1 MKLKKFGTLL
11 NAAAIAWALGTTASF
26 AQTNIEFIQWWEPEL
41 PQGFLRGV
49 MDDFEAKNP
58 DIKVSLVSGP
68 FATTRDQVSVGA
80 ASGTLS
86 DVVGLDGSWVNS
98 LYKQGAIA
106 SLDELMDK
114 AGYDRSQIST
124 FVKVD
129 GKSVMI
135 PLVSAVYPIF
145 VNMDLAKAA
154 GVDKV
159 PSTRSE
165 FEAAAKKMTD
175 ASKNQYGW
183 SLPLSLQTANGVQND
198 VMSWVWA
205 SGGNILKDGKPDLT
219 NAGVTGTLDFLQKLY
234 KDGVISPGIFSK
246 SEQDKVEEFAS
257 GRVGMIISPFV
268 HANVIHDRNPN
279 LHFEMAAVP
288 AADGYDGKRGMAYA
302 SWGIGVNDKS
312 ENKDAA
318 WKLVAFLAS
327 PEVNAKI
334 AAQAKMIP
342 VNLKAKPDASDPVYA
357 KALDIVH
364 SGYMINEFVGAPV
377 AEDLMRDFAIEMQ
390 KQFDGGQTTADTVA
404 NAQKAW
410 SAKF

>member
-1 MKLKKFGTLL
+1 MRMKKFGTLFS
-11 NAAAIAWALGTTASF
+11 AAAIAWTLGTTASF
-26 AQTNIEFIQWWEPEL
+26 AQSNIEFIQWWEPEL
-41 PQGFLRGV
+41 PQGFLRGI
-49 MDDFEAKNP
+49 MDDFESKNP

-106 SLDELMDK
+106 SLDDLMDK

-145 VNMDLAKAA
+145 VNMDIAKAA
-154 GVDKV
+154 GVDAV

-198 VMSWVWA
+198 VISWVWA
-205 SGGNILKDGKPDLT
+205 SGGNILKDGKPDLE
-219 NAGVTGTLDFLQKLY
+219 NSGVTSALDYLQKLY
-234 KDGVISPGIFSK
+234 KDGVISPGVFSK

-268 HANVIHDRNPN
+268 HANVIRDRNPN
-279 LHFEMAAVP
+279 LKFEMAAVP
-288 AADGYDGKRGMAYA
+288 AADDYTGKRGMAFA
-302 SWGIGVNDKS
+302 SWGIGVNENS
-312 ENKDAA
+312 ENKEAA
-318 WKLVAFLAS
+318 WKLVEYLAS

-334 AAQAKMIP
+334 AAQANMIP
-342 VNLKAKPDASDPVYA
+342 VNRNAKPDSSDPVYA
-357 KALDIVH
+357 KALEIVNN
-364 SGYMINEFVGAPV
+364 GYMINEFVGAPV

-390 KQFDGGQTTADTVA
+390 KQFDGGQSTADTVA

>member
-1 MKLKKFGTLL
+1 MKPRKIGTFL
-11 NAAAIAWALGTTASF
+11 NAAAVAWMLGTTASF

-41 PQGFLRGV
+41 PKGFLRGI

-58 DIKVSLVSGP
+58 DIKVTLVSGP

-98 LYKQGAIA
+98 LYKQGAIT
-106 SLDELMDK
+106 SLDPLMDK

-129 GKSVMI
+129 GADVMI

-145 VNMDLAKAA
+145 INMDLAKAA

-165 FEAAAKKMTD
+165 FEAAARKMAD
-175 ASKNQYGW
+175 PSKNQYGW

-198 VMSWVWA
+198 VMSWLWA
-205 SGGNILKDGKPDLT
+205 SGGNMLKDGKPDLE
-219 NAGVTGTLDFLQKLY
+219 NSGVTDTLNYLQTLY
-234 KDGVISPGIFSK
+234 KDGVISPDVFSK

-268 HANVIHDRNPN
+268 HANVIRDRNPN
-279 LHFEMAAVP
+279 LNFVMAAVP
-288 AADGYDGKRGMAYA
+288 AADGYAGKRGMAFA
-302 SWGIGVNDKS
+302 SWGIGVS
-312 ENKDAA
+312 EGSKNKDEA
-318 WKLVAFLAS
+318 WKLVEYLLT
-327 PEVNAKI
+327 PEINAKI

-342 VNLKAKPDASDPVYA
+342 VNVNAKPDVSDPVYA
-357 KALDIVH
+357 KALDIVR

-377 AEDLMRDFAIEMQ
+377 AEDLMRDFATEMQ
-390 KQFDGGQTTADTVA
+390 KQFDGGQTTADTLA

-410 SAKF
+410 QSKF

>member
-1 MKLKKFGTLL
+1 MKSKKFATLL
-11 NAAAIAWALGTTASF
+11 NAAVVAWTLSTTASF
-26 AQTNIEFIQWWEPEL
+26 AQSNIEFIQWWEPEL

-49 MDDFEAKNP
+49 MDDFEATNP
-58 DIKVSLVSGP
+58 DIKVTLVSGP

-106 SLDELMDK
+106 SLDDLMDK

-145 VNMDLAKAA
+145 VNMDIAKAS

-165 FEAAAKKMTD
+165 FEAAALKMTD

-205 SGGNILKDGKPDLT
+205 SGGNILKDGKPDLS
-219 NAGVTGTLDFLQKLY
+219 NSAVAGTLDYLQKLQ
-234 KDGVISPGIFSK
+234 KEGVISPGIFSK

-268 HANVIHDRNPN
+268 HANVIRDRNPN

-288 AADGYDGKRGMAYA
+288 AVDGYDGKRGMAYA
-302 SWGIGVNDKS
+302 SWGIGVNENS

-318 WKLVAFLAS
+318 WKLVEFLAS

-334 AAQAKMIP
+334 AAKANMIP
-342 VNLKAKPDASDPVYA
+342 VNVNAKPDVSDPVYA
-357 KALDIVH
+357 KALAIVH
-364 SGYMINEFVGAPV
+364 DGYMINEFVGAPV

-390 KQFDGGQTTADTVA
+390 KQFDGGQSTADTVA